1 MQKFKAAGMR
11 ILHVAHPI
19 ADAAAAAAV
28 IVKSSEPNYD
38 SHSLGTYKKTI
49 HLQYRNIGPF
59 STRKIE
65 WIQKGKEKP

>member
-1 MQKFKAAGMR
+1 MQKVKAAGMG

-19 ADAAAAAAV
+19 ADAAAV
-28 IVKSSEPNYD
+28 IVRSSERNYD
-38 SHSLGTYKKTI
+38 SHSLGTYNKTI

-65 WIQKGKEKP
+65 WIQRGKEKP